1 MLCACAVVISLIGV
15 NKEAL
20 FIIFESLS
28 YNCVCVVVY
37 SPLSYRYL

>member
-1 MLCACAVVISLIGV
+1 MLCACAVVISQGV

-28 YNCVCVVVY
+28 YKCVCVVVY